1 MGRRAGP
8 SLAVLVILALT
19 FGWLG
24 PVWASTS
31 SDLDGVR
38 REIAAL
44 DQTIRGARAEATEAG
59 RAVAAA
65 RDRLSAVLSELE
77 DRQAEIDDLRRRI
90 GEEQARLAALQA
102 ELSALRLALASTRSE
117 IVAATIRL
125 QAQAVDLYIEAT
137 SSVGIS
143 MLYLDSATEV
153 AVSLAYAEDVSG
165 QTEELLKGF
174 EALRL
179 AEERQ
184 VADVEET
191 TAEVSVGLEQL
202 HEEEARLGDKL
213 AEVERLRRD
222 AEREL
227 ADARVLLDR
236 INREIRQAEQH
247 KEGLQADAARLEREI
262 RARAQAAASSERPG
276 TLAWPINGRVSS
288 PYGYRIHPILGTRRL
303 HTGIDIDGGTGTPIR
318 AAGAGTVILAGA
330 WGGYGNAVVI
340 DHGGGLTTVYA
351 HQSRIAVSRNGK
363 VAKGDTIGY
372 VGCTGYCTGPHLHFE
387 TRVNGTPV
395 DPMRYLRG

>member
-1 MGRRAGP
+1 MRRRAGASVAVLAAL
-8 SLAVLVILALT
+8 SLAL
-19 FGWLG
+19 GWLT
-24 PVWASTS
+24 PARAATS

-44 DQTIRGARAEATEAG
+44 DDKIRDARAGATEAG

-65 RDRLSAVLSELE
+65 RDRVAAVVSELE
-77 DRQAEIDDLRRRI
+77 ARQAEIDTLRERI
-90 GEEQARLAALQA
+90 GEEQARLAVLEA
-102 ELSALRLALASTRSE
+102 ELTVLRTALASTRSE
-117 IVAATIRL
+117 IVAATVRL

-137 SSVGIS
+137 SSTGIS

-165 QTEELLKGF
+165 QTEELINGF
-174 EALRL
+174 EALRR

-184 VADVEET
+184 VAEVET
-191 TAEVSVGLEQL
+191 TTVAVSAGLELL
-202 HEEEARLGDKL
+202 HDEESRLGEKV

-227 ADARVLLDR
+227 ADARTLLDR
-236 INREIRQAEQH
+236 INREISQAEQH

-262 RARAQAAASSERPG
+262 RARAKAAASSERPG

-303 HTGIDIDGGTGTPIR
+303 HTGVDIDGGSGTPIR
-318 AAGAGTVILAGA
+318 AAGAGTVILAGS